1 MKAELLFDFA
11 INMPRVLISGN
22 TAILDN
28 VKKLVLLSENQII
41 VHNGQRFTSVTGKD
55 LVIKE
60 LRDERMLITGDMEQ
74 LQFYGALQ
82 ENQDRGDTSS

>member
-1 MKAELLFDFA
+1 MTIKDELLFDFA
-11 INMPRVLISGN
+11 LNMPRVLVSGN

-41 VHNGQRFTSVTGKD
+41 VHNGKQYTSLMGSQ
-55 LVIKE
+55 LIIKE

-74 LQFYGALQ
+74 IQFYGALQ
-82 ENQDRGDTSS
+82 DDKD